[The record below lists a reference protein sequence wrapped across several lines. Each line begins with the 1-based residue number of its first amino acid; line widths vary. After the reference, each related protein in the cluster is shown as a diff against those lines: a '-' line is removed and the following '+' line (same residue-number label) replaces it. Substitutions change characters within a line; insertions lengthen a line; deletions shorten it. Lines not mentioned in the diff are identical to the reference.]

1 MAKTKDAS
9 KMTSEELAQAR
20 NEHTLEEIDEIV
32 EYMKFFKSTI
42 SDESRNQNY
51 LPREALAV
59 STFISNIHDQLS
71 AIEFFLTSRR

>member
-20 NEHTLEEIDEIV
+20 NEYTLKEIDEIV
-32 EYMKFFKSTI
+32 EYMDFFKSVV
-42 SDESRNQNY
+42 SDESRTQNY

-59 STFISNIHDQLS
+59 ETFISNIHKQLS
-71 AIEFFLTSRR
+71 AIEFFLTTRR